1 MKERRNGRR
10 GNVLK
15 LVQVERRVGGVWECR
30 WAGRGAEMNADGNW
44 RGFWELIY
52 PFSEYKSV
60 IYPLYALDLYPR
72 E

>member
-1 MKERRNGRR
+1 MDVAAMRSSLFKLR
-10 GNVLK
+10 GE
-15 LVQVERRVGGVWECR
+15 LVACGSGWVS
-30 WAGRGAEMNADGNW
+30 RGAEMNAAGN
-44 RGFWELIY
+44 RRDFWELIY